1 MRQLLFP
8 IFFLVLVLSSCTNNE
23 ENGNLI
29 PEQSSTI
36 DENEVVIQLMGD
48 MNETAKQYLA
58 ETPTTRGRGWNFFLR
73 LIFADGHGYGVGRQG
88 GLSRTL
94 SLGMAILNSMLLDCM
109 SDAAIEPDPNNST
122 IIYSDPT
129 LPELIGSIHNQVI
142 VEKTGSNSIKDIN
155 IDIRTVMDINNNA
168 TNKLEACLIDS
179 FIPNDIRFFSQAP
192 VVTEEE
198 AYEELYMAQ
207 TIAAQSS
214 IEEMI
219 EVTKTLT
226 GIQDTSDFYF
236 LKQYVTNINDIN
248 NKELIREF
256 TININ
261 NKIDKSS
268 LSQERADDLKTMI
281 AISENSF
288 SLWKMTE

>member
-1 MRQLLFP
+1 M
-8 IFFLVLVLSSCTNNE
+8 V
-23 ENGNLI
+23 
-29 PEQSSTI
+29 
-36 DENEVVIQLMGD
+36 
-48 MNETAKQYLA
+48 
-58 ETPTTRGRGWNFFLR
+58 
-73 LIFADGHGYGVGRQG
+73 
-88 GLSRTL
+88 
-94 SLGMAILNSMLLDCM
+94 
-109 SDAAIEPDPNNST
+109 
-122 IIYSDPT
+122 
-129 LPELIGSIHNQVI
+129 
-142 VEKTGSNSIKDIN
+142 
-155 IDIRTVMDINNNA
+155 
-168 TNKLEACLIDS
+168 
-179 FIPNDIRFFSQAP
+179 
-192 VVTEEE
+192 
-198 AYEELYMAQ
+198 Q

-281 AISENSF
+281 AISENNF